1 MRAHMTSGSIKK
13 NRIHHQAALVSVSL
27 PHPRESQLCGYCLLC
42 LTTAMSTPQ
51 SSRASKTDKEMGAKE
66 TKEGMEK
73 QEGGSATTASHRNDV
88 AVATTAITTRRGSS
102 NNSGTLPGKMK

>member
-13 NRIHHQAALVSVSL
+13 NKIHHQAALVSVSL
-27 PHPRESQLCGYCLLC
+27 PHPREPTMWLL
-42 LTTAMSTPQ
+42 LAVSDDSDVHTAIIACIQNRTQ
-51 SSRASKTDKEMGAKE
+51 NNGAQE

-73 QEGGSATTASHRNDV
+73 QGGGSATTASHRNDV